1 MIRSSSDRINQID
14 FLFDCQLVSVL
25 GGERRMVLLLGH
37 WPKRVGK
44 LFGKLDHQCIRS
56 LSTLVK
62 GKKEGKFHRKEL
74 E

>member
-1 MIRSSSDRINQID
+1 M
-14 FLFDCQLVSVL
+14 SVL